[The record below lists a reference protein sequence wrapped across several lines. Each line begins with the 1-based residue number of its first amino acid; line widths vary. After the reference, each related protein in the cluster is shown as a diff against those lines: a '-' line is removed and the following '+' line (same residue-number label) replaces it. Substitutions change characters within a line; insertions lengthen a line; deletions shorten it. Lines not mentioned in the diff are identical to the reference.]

1 MLVSLIAQKA
11 SSTSCKQRVERK
23 NEKKNIKIIFFP
35 EVETE
40 MAKTAQ
46 RFHVFMSSL
55 AHLKN
60 KSNNESGRT
69 LTVSRKFK
77 LL

>member
-11 SSTSCKQRVERK
+11 SSTSCIKQRVERK

-46 RFHVFMSSL
+46 RFHVFFSTL
-55 AHLKN
+55 EKQVEQWKWKN
-60 KSNNESGRT
+60 FDCLEE
-69 LTVSRKFK
+69 V
-77 LL
+77 